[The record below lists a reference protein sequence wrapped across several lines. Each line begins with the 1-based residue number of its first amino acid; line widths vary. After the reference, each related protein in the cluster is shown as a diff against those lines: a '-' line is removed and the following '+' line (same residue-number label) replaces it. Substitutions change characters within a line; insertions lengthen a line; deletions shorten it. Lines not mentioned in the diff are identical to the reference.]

1 MVHEKEKWMREAMK
15 EAQIA
20 ASLGEVPIGAV
31 VVKDNEIVG
40 RGHNLREK
48 SGDATAH
55 AEVIAI
61 RNACENLQG
70 WRLEDTSLYVTL
82 EPCPMCSGAMILSRV
97 ANVYYGASDPKGGCA
112 GTLMNLLNDDRF
124 NHQCQVESGIL
135 AEECGAL
142 LTLFFKE
149 LRQKKNKNKSLTET
163 PSQH

>member
-1 MVHEKEKWMREAMK
+1 MDETVHEKEKWMREAMK

-31 VVKDNEIVG
+31 VVKDNEIIG

-48 SGDATAH
+48 TGDATAH

-61 RNACENLQG
+61 RNACETLQG

-97 ANVYYGASDPKGGCA
+97 TNVYYGASDPKGGCA
-112 GTLMNLLNDDRF
+112 GTLMNLLSDDRF
-124 NHQCQVESGIL
+124 NHQCQVESGVL
-135 AEECGAL
+135 AEECSTL
-142 LTLFFKE
+142 LTAFFKE
-149 LRQKKNKNKSLTET
+149 LRQKKNKNKSLT
-163 PSQH
+163 